1 MYASHWI
8 KIIATVIVMSKN
20 VSKKN
25 LEKLK
30 QYFAK
35 NAANIKPGNRKDKN
49 AGTKPSTGQ

>member
-1 MYASHWI
+1 MFVSHWI

-49 AGTKPSTGQ
+49 TGTKPSTGQ